1 MLVCVMIMGVTLCV
15 EAQATPFAVGSY
27 VKYYPTQTKVD
38 LSALTGITQDGLN
51 PSETTDWRVLS
62 NDGTKIELV
71 SAEPV
76 GEKYS

>member
-38 LSALTGITQDGLN
+38 LSALTGFGDVSQARFL
-51 PSETTDWRVLS
+51 
-62 NDGTKIELV
+62 LV
-71 SAEPV
+71 SMRS
-76 GEKYS
+76 GN